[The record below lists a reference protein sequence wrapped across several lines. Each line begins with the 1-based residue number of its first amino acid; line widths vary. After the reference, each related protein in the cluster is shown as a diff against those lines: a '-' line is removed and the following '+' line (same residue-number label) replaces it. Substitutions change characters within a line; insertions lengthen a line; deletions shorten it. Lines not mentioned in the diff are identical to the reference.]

1 VINPDTL
8 EPLGPNEQGEIVVHG
23 PQVMKGYWQR
33 PDANEAAFIEI
44 EGKTFLRT
52 GDLGRVDE
60 DGYYYIADRLKRMIN
75 ASGFKVW
82 PAELEAT
89 LYKHP
94 DIKEV
99 AVISAPDER
108 RGETVKAVI
117 VLREDRKGQ
126 VTAEDI
132 MEWSRGH
139 MAAYKVPR
147 IVEFTDQLPRSGT
160 GKIQWRAL
168 QEKEWE
174 GETKS

>member
-1 VINPDTL
+1 
-8 EPLGPNEQGEIVVHG
+8 
-23 PQVMKGYWQR
+23 
-33 PDANEAAFIEI
+33 
-44 EGKTFLRT
+44 
-52 GDLGRVDE
+52 
-60 DGYYYIADRLKRMIN
+60 MIN

-89 LYKHP
+89 LYRHP

-99 AVISAPDER
+99 AVISAPDPR

-117 VLREDRKGQ
+117 VLKEDRKGQ

-147 IVEFTDQLPRSGT
+147 IVEFVDQLPRSGT

-168 QEKEWE
+168 QDKEWE
-174 GETKS
+174 GLTKP